1 VTEAARPSYRS
12 VDVSAARLAASE
24 NPDALDALRD
34 QDERSAWSTARPQQP
49 GQWVE
54 LELDEPVR
62 LGRVELV
69 LGNRPQRRP
78 REVRLLVSA
87 DGGAWSEV
95 RALPGRPA
103 PDRQVGRTPSDVL
116 LFEPVRV
123 RRLRLV
129 QQGFARRRWGI
140 AELRLDA
147 VGEE

>member
-1 VTEAARPSYRS
+1 

-54 LELDEPVR
+54 LELDEPVL

-78 REVRLLVSA
+78 RELRLLVSA

-103 PDRQVGRTPSDVL
+103 PDRQVGRRPSDVL